1 MLCQTPITRLA
12 DRYTIIC
19 KTYVAMKVLFD
30 YQCFQMQRFGGV
42 SNSYVQLIMQ
52 LSKMGVDVQMGL
64 RDTKNMHLLRTGLVS
79 SQSSVRRLVNGI
91 LARGGN
97 AFDGLRQV
105 LNVDQKS
112 YNRDYSIQKL
122 QEQQF
127 DIFEPTFFNP
137 YFIPYL
143 KRKPFVTTVHDM
155 TMERM
160 PEIKIDEVQKAQ
172 KKVISSVATMLHC
185 PSENTKQDIVEIYG
199 IDPERVVV
207 IYHGAPEKVDFDKA
221 RIIENPYLLYVGDR
235 RTYKNFVPFIREC
248 AKVYE
253 IFPELHLLCT
263 GSPFTNDEQNLLSEL
278 HITERVHQIR
288 VSDAGMA
295 NLYYNAVAFVYPSLY
310 EGFGLPILEAYTYG
324 CPVLLTPYS
333 CFPEIAGDAAM
344 YFEMKDG
351 KSDFYDV
358 VRSLYTMTTDDRE
371 QLVTKGT
378 ERLKRYSW
386 KQSARQLLK
395 MYERII

>member
-1 MLCQTPITRLA
+1 
-12 DRYTIIC
+12 
-19 KTYVAMKVLFD
+19 MKVLFD

-52 LSKMGVDVQMGL
+52 LCKMGIDVQIGL
-64 RDTKNMHLLRTGLVS
+64 RDTKNIHLLRTGLVS
-79 SQSSVRRLVNGI
+79 QQSSAKRILNG
-91 LARGGN
+91 LLYRGGN
-97 AFDGLRQV
+97 AFEGLRQV

-112 YNRDYSIQKL
+112 YNRNYSIQLL

-127 DIFEPTFFNP
+127 DVFEPTFFDP

-143 KRKPFVTTVHDM
+143 NGKPFVTTIHDM
-155 TMERM
+155 TMERL
-160 PEIKIDEVQKAQ
+160 PEMEIDDVQKVQ
-172 KKVISSVATMLHC
+172 KKIISAAATMLHC

-199 IDPERVVV
+199 IEPERVEV
-207 IYHGAPEKVDFDKA
+207 IYHGAPERVKFDKT
-221 RIIENPYLLYVGDR
+221 RIIAAPYLLYVGDR
-235 RTYKNFVPFIREC
+235 RAYKNFVPFVQEC
-248 AKVYE
+248 AKVFETY
-253 IFPELHLLCT
+253 PELHLVCT
-263 GSPFTNDEQNLLSEL
+263 GSPFTAEEKKVFAEL
-278 HITERVHQIR
+278 HISERVHQMR

-358 VRSLYTMTTDDRE
+358 FKSLYTMSADDRKMLE
-371 QLVTKGT
+371 AKGT
-378 ERLKRYSW
+378 ERLKLFSW
-386 KQSARQLLK
+386 NLSARKLFNLYNK
-395 MYERII
+395 MA